1 MRPMA
6 RLYAKKAASRSAAVK
21 MTQGGLYFLAESANL
36 LLQKR
41 EEGLKINSESE
52 RLKTCGGGLRS
63 PSYRAMENHIQRKGM
78 NKMNQTQTRSP
89 RKRLLSLIL
98 AVILMIGLLPISA
111 FATSASAQAGEDKA
125 ATQDSEFLRIFHL
138 DCGRKYFTVDQ
149 IKQMIDYAA
158 ESNYTHVELAFGN
171 DGLRFLLDDMSVEV
185 NGTTYASDK
194 VTSAIK
200 QGNKEFY
207 DAGTNELTQSEMQQ
221 LIGYAREK
229 KIGII
234 PMFDAPGHLQ
244 AVIRGM
250 QALGLN
256 VVYTTPTMS
265 GTSVNWAI
273 DPTDTASLAFVKAL
287 MEKYVAY
294 FAKYGSSKYFNIAA
308 DE

>member
-41 EEGLKINSESE
+41 EEGLKIDSESE

-158 ESNYTHVELAFGN
+158 KAT
-171 DGLRFLLDDMSVEV
+171 
-185 NGTTYASDK
+185 
-194 VTSAIK
+194 
-200 QGNKEFY
+200 
-207 DAGTNELTQSEMQQ
+207 
-221 LIGYAREK
+221 
-229 KIGII
+229 I
-234 PMFDAPGHLQ
+234 PMW
-244 AVIRGM
+244 
-250 QALGLN
+250 
-256 VVYTTPTMS
+256 S
-265 GTSVNWAI
+265 
-273 DPTDTASLAFVKAL
+273 
-287 MEKYVAY
+287 
-294 FAKYGSSKYFNIAA
+294 
-308 DE
+308 

>member
-1 MRPMA
+1 
-6 RLYAKKAASRSAAVK
+6 
-21 MTQGGLYFLAESANL
+21 
-36 LLQKR
+36 
-41 EEGLKINSESE
+41 
-52 RLKTCGGGLRS
+52 
-63 PSYRAMENHIQRKGM
+63 M

-200 QGNKEFY
+200 QGNQKFY

-221 LIGYAREK
+221 LIDYAREK

-250 QALGLN
+250 QTLGLN
-256 VVYTTPTMS
+256 VVYTTPECCLHYADYERHQRELGNQS
-265 GTSVNWAI
+265 HGHGKPCLRKGTDGEVCGV
-273 DPTDTASLAFVKAL
+273 LCKVRL
-287 MEKYVAY
+287 QQVL
-294 FAKYGSSKYFNIAA
+294 
-308 DE
+308 

>member
-1 MRPMA
+1 
-6 RLYAKKAASRSAAVK
+6 
-21 MTQGGLYFLAESANL
+21 
-36 LLQKR
+36 
-41 EEGLKINSESE
+41 
-52 RLKTCGGGLRS
+52 
-63 PSYRAMENHIQRKGM
+63 M

-200 QGNKEFY
+200 QGNKKFY

-221 LIGYAREK
+221 LIDYAREK
-229 KIGII
+229 KDWDHPHVRCTGS
-234 PMFDAPGHLQ
+234 PSGGDSWDAGTGPECCLHYADYERHQRELGNQSHGHGKPCLRKGTDGEVCGVLCKVRLQ
-244 AVIRGM
+244 QV
-250 QALGLN
+250 L
-256 VVYTTPTMS
+256 
-265 GTSVNWAI
+265 
-273 DPTDTASLAFVKAL
+273 
-287 MEKYVAY
+287 
-294 FAKYGSSKYFNIAA
+294 
-308 DE
+308 